1 MEDRP
6 VVVRDGGS
14 NSVAIFGIIAVLVI
28 VGIAL
33 FVWQPWNSSSSKNP
47 TTIINNPVKD
57 GGGGAGSG
65 GGSGGTSGSGTSG
78 SSGQ

>member
-57 GGGGAGSG
+57 GGGG
-65 GGSGGTSGSGTSG
+65 TSGSGTPG